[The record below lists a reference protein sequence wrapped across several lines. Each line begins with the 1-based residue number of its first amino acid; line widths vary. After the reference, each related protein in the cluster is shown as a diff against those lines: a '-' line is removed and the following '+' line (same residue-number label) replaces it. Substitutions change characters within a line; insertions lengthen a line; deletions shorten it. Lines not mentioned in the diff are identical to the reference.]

1 MSIVVQLD
9 EENDFVHSESKM
21 YPMSA
26 LLADIGGAAGLFLG
40 LSVIG
45 KRSKLNIKIVYCVG
59 AISTYCL
66 FLLKVY
72 KKPQTKYTVLM
83 FNFEHCPITLSPR
96 NRPAAPPISA
106 NSADIGYILDS
117 E

>member
-21 YPMSA
+21 YSMSA

-45 KRSKLNIKIVYCVG
+45 KSSKFNIAILYMYLVCGFNSLNAGYTHCQFLKSVQKPVNS
-59 AISTYCL
+59 IS
-66 FLLKVY
+66 FD
-72 KKPQTKYTVLM
+72 
-83 FNFEHCPITLSPR
+83 EH
-96 NRPAAPPISA
+96 
-106 NSADIGYILDS
+106 
-117 E
+117 